1 MVFYGVLKKSPA
13 PQPRQC
19 SLLPHS
25 CCPPWSAH
33 TGWQLSRGRW
43 PSCGR
48 PGPPRWRRW
57 RCEWR
62 GTPSWRT
69 GQRGA
74 GRCPGG
80 GGPSLRTDPAIWATQ
95 VDRKMFFVHFFPFS
109 RDQLNGLGQQRCF
122 FPLSRTHLG
131 RQGDVTLS
139 PQPGS

>member
-1 MVFYGVLKKSPA
+1 MGGGQAAGGPA
-13 PQPRQC
+13 
-19 SLLPHS
+19 
-25 CCPPWSAH
+25 
-33 TGWQLSRGRW
+33 
-43 PSCGR
+43 R
-48 PGPPRWRRW
+48 PDG
-57 RCEWR
+57 
-62 GTPSWRT
+62 
-69 GQRGA
+69 GA
-74 GRCPGG
+74 GGANGGGRLRGGQGSAEQGGALGG